1 LDNVSAYR
9 PPDWPWRDAPRLSP
23 LLPDPVLRVLIGA
36 LVLVSA
42 MLSPG
47 VARAQTPVDWD
58 QLGAWYMLFWST
70 RFDDSSLG
78 LQGDVQHRNWNMG
91 TDLEQLLIRG
101 GLTYSLPESP
111 VLLTGGVAHITSG
124 AFGDSDETSAE
135 RRVYQEALVSQA
147 FGRVVFLRHRYRYE
161 QRWVDGQDF
170 RTRFRYAL
178 FGDVALNG
186 RGTGSGSIYLALY
199 NEVFLNGEL
208 GIGSGRTV
216 ERFDR
221 NRFYTALGFG
231 VSDRSRVQAG
241 YMIQTV
247 SGGSKGQVQVSLHAS
262 F

>member
-1 LDNVSAYR
+1 M
-9 PPDWPWRDAPRLSP
+9 
-23 LLPDPVLRVLIGA
+23 LRRLIGA
-36 LVLVSA
+36 LVLAGA

-47 VARAQTPVDWD
+47 AALAQTPIDWD

-70 RFDDSSLG
+70 RFDDSSMG
-78 LQGDVQHRNWNMG
+78 LQGDVQHRNWNAG
-91 TDLEQLLIRG
+91 SDLEQLLIRA
-101 GLTYSLPESP
+101 GLTYRLPESP
-111 VLLTGGVAHITSG
+111 VLVTGGVAHITSG

-135 RRVYQEALVSQA
+135 RRVYQEALLRQPL
-147 FGRVVFLRHRYRYE
+147 GRVVSLRHRYRYE

-186 RGTGSGSIYLALY
+186 RGTGSRSIYLALY
-199 NEVFLNGEL
+199 NEVFINGEL
-208 GIGSGRTV
+208 GIGRGRTV

-231 VSDRSRVQAG
+231 ISDRSQVQAG

-247 SGGSKGQVQVSLHAS
+247 PGGSKGQLQISLHAS

>member
-1 LDNVSAYR
+1 M
-9 PPDWPWRDAPRLSP
+9 PRNL
-23 LLPDPVLRVLIGA
+23 VAA
-36 LVLVSA
+36 LVLAGA

-47 VARAQTPVDWD
+47 AALAQTPVDWD

-70 RFDDSSLG
+70 RFDDSSVG
-78 LQGDVQHRNWNMG
+78 LQGDVQHRNWNAG

-101 GLTYSLPESP
+101 GLTYALPRSP

-124 AFGDSDETSAE
+124 EFGDSDETSAE
-135 RRVYQEALVSQA
+135 RRVYQEALVRQS
-147 FGRVVFLRHRYRYE
+147 FGGVVFLRHRYRYE

-178 FGDVALNG
+178 FGNVALNG
-186 RGTGSGSIYLALY
+186 RGTGNGSIYLALY
-199 NEVFLNGEL
+199 NEVFMNGEL
-208 GIGSGRTV
+208 EIGPGRTV

-231 VSDRSRVQAG
+231 VNDRSQVQAG

-247 SGGSKGQVQVSLHAS
+247 PGGSKGQIQVSLHTS